1 MSQHDDGLE
10 GRGSQADKLI
20 ASVERHILEDQHDA
34 IGPQAQDTSRGASS
48 RTNNISDPTG
58 NQALSALLAPYAAW
72 RRDIYVD
79 LGNVHKAFD
88 KLERTITRI
97 IGQSTTPEAVK
108 DAEERCPGWNAEL
121 RARLGGCGKV
131 LERYT
136 LSNGETVV
144 RPERMCAGCRSA
156 KRRAERDAAA

>member
-1 MSQHDDGLE
+1 MSRHADDSLE
-10 GRGSQADKLI
+10 QRGTQADRLI
-20 ASVERHILEDQHDA
+20 ASVERHILEDQHEA

-79 LGNVHKAFD
+79 VRSVHKAFEQ
-88 KLERTITRI
+88 LERTITRI
-97 IGQSTTPEAVK
+97 IGQSTRPEAVK
-108 DAEERCPGWNAEL
+108 DAEERCPGWNDEL

-131 LERYT
+131 LERYV
-136 LSNGETVV
+136 LAGGASVV
-144 RPERMCAGCRSA
+144 RPERLCAGCRSA
-156 KRRAERDAAA
+156 KRRAERDAA